1 LIEVPVAALASIT
14 EAVSLDLSAFSAPD
28 RFTGELNSE
37 QAKAIAVSEM
47 TLRFRAN
54 VRLINPP
61 N

>member
-1 LIEVPVAALASIT
+1 VPVAELASIT
-14 EAVSLDLSAFSAPD
+14 EAVSLDLSTFSDPD
-28 RFTGELNSE
+28 LLTGELNSE

-54 VRLINPP
+54 VWLINPP